1 MSVNE
6 SNAFEF
12 EVLKQRIT
20 ELEAENSRVLAEK
33 AELLKQIA
41 EERAKYEAEN
51 AELKGRIEELEK
63 SRADADAKNARHDVV
78 NAKLKDRVAKLE
90 QDYGQVQSDSMPLV
104 SSFTRSEP
112 VVIPDCETKDAV
124 PKVQFSTNNLI
135 SANSKTSEDREMDAL
150 HQRTGKWMLS
160 WMVHKKSVSD
170 GIKQRNKEKKLQN
183 DLIAQDSVIPD
194 SRNDRLIAKNL
205 ESLEKT
211 VTNLLRSDYV
221 HINTSEVSGLVQNDE
236 VDVVDT
242 SQIIEQGL
250 IYELIQN
257 QCEIS
262 YQNDST
268 SLNDKINKSCI
279 QDMENLI
286 PDSAKSLSHLFDK
299 AVKKGQEEI
308 LCWYYYSLEF
318 ENRVKSLIAD
328 GTIKDKTA
336 RTKIY
341 KEMKPFLPCITDT
354 NLRKKTQ
361 RARKILKLFGE
372 EGVGIAKIK
381 QIKVNTLAKS
391 LTSGPNASE
400 TQARKQGLDSAKVST
415 LANVLS
421 APQSNTTYDRAYF
434 RNKTL
439 DQYLLYIGNLVVKIL
454 TITELLM
461 RDYVHYAN

>member
-6 SNAFEF
+6 FNAFEF

-20 ELEAENSRVLAEK
+20 ELDAENSRVLAEK

-63 SRADADAKNARHDVV
+63 SRADANAKNARRDVV
-78 NAKLKDRVAKLE
+78 NAELKDKVAKLE

-104 SSFTRSEP
+104 SSFTKSKP
-112 VVIPDCETKDAV
+112 VVIPDCETKDA
-124 PKVQFSTNNLI
+124 
-135 SANSKTSEDREMDAL
+135 
-150 HQRTGKWMLS
+150 RTGKWMLS

-170 GIKQRNKEKKLQN
+170 GIRQRNKEKKLQN

-194 SRNDRLIAKNL
+194 SRNDRLISKNL

-221 HINTSEVSGLVQNDE
+221 HINTSEISGLVQNDE

-242 SQIIEQGL
+242 SQIIEQEL

-262 YQNDST
+262 CQNDST
-268 SLNDKINKSCI
+268 SLNDKIHKSCI

-286 PDSAKSLSHLFDK
+286 PDSAESLSHLFNK
-299 AVKKGQEEI
+299 AVKKDQEEI

-341 KEMKPFLPCITDT
+341 KEMKPFLPCITDA
-354 NLRKKTQ
+354 NLCKKTQ
-361 RARKILKLFGE
+361 RAQKILKLFGKR
-372 EGVGIAKIK
+372 GWA
-381 QIKVNTLAKS
+381 LLKS
-391 LTSGPNASE
+391 S
-400 TQARKQGLDSAKVST
+400 R
-415 LANVLS
+415 
-421 APQSNTTYDRAYF
+421 
-434 RNKTL
+434 
-439 DQYLLYIGNLVVKIL
+439 
-454 TITELLM
+454 
-461 RDYVHYAN
+461 